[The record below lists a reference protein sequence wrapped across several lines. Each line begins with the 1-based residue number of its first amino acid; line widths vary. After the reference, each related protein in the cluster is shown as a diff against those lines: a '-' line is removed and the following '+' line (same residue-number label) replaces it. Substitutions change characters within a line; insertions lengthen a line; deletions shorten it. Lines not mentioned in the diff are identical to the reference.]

1 MSKKSQENLEEHKGQ
16 TCSTIYQ
23 DLEQAVVIKMRAI
36 GPRGKTIQRN
46 RIKSTEG
53 KKKKN

>member
-1 MSKKSQENLEEHKGQ
+1 MSKKSQENLEQHKGQ

-23 DLEQAVVIKMRAI
+23 DLEQAVVIKTRAI
-36 GPRGKTIQRN
+36 GPRGKNNPKKQNQEHR
-46 RIKSTEG
+46 R

>member
-1 MSKKSQENLEEHKGQ
+1 MSKKRQENLEEHKGQ

-23 DLEQAVVIKMRAI
+23 DLEQAVIKTREI
-36 GPRGKTIQRN
+36 VPRGKTIQRN

-53 KKKKN
+53 KKN